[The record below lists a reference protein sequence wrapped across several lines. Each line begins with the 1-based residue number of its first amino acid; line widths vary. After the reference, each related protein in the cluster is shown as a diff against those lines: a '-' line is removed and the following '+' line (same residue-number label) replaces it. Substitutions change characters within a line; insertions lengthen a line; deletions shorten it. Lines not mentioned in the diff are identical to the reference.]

1 MSSAALL
8 ESCWSPEVDVT
19 ESVRA
24 VVYMGMTGI
33 SLGSGAMMRSLSLIA
48 GLLAL
53 SASASAQGTSNDLTA
68 RLREVLPAEVAE
80 RVITTV
86 ADARSRGLP
95 ARALEQRAL
104 MLARKGTDPR
114 AIAQSVADQS
124 RAMGE
129 ARAALVSGRAG
140 RPADED
146 VAAGAEVMRKGVDGS
161 QISDLAKSAPS
172 GRSLA
177 VPLLVIGS
185 LVERGLP
192 SDAALARVLERMQA
206 RATDAE
212 LARLPDQAVA
222 GRARGE
228 AARANR
234 PAARPSGPALGG
246 RGAGGT
252 ARGSPPANVPPAAGG
267 RGRPAGRGRP

>member
-1 MSSAALL
+1 MKSLAWVSAL
-8 ESCWSPEVDVT
+8 
-19 ESVRA
+19 
-24 VVYMGMTGI
+24 M
-33 SLGSGAMMRSLSLIA
+33 
-48 GLLAL
+48 AL
-53 SASASAQGTSNDLTA
+53 SVSASAQGTSNDPA
-68 RLREVLPAEVAE
+68 SRLREVLPAEVAE
-80 RVITTV
+80 RVIATV

-114 AIAQSVADQS
+114 AIAQSLAAQS

-129 ARAALVSGRAG
+129 ARAALARGRAG

-146 VAAGAEVMRKGVDGS
+146 VAAGAEAMRQGVDGS
-161 QISDLAKSAPS
+161 QVSELAKSAPS

-185 LVERGLP
+185 LVDRGLP

-212 LARLPDQAVA
+212 LARLPEQAVA

-228 AARANR
+228 AGRANR
-234 PAARPSGPALGG
+234 QAGRPSGPGAVG

-252 ARGSPPANVPPAAGG
+252 ARGTPPANVPPAAGG
-267 RGRPAGRGRP
+267 RGRPAGTGRP